1 MTLIVLSLT
10 PSIKAQ
16 EYDTHVVSDGET
28 LYEIALTYQ
37 TTIEEL
43 AVINELESPYAI
55 QENQA
60 LLVPILQPTP
70 TLTANPST
78 PITTPSNT
86 LGIEVFYPV
95 DDLNQLIE
103 QLAFLRVEW
112 VKLTIQWHWHEPEQG
127 QFDFATL
134 GPLVEVL
141 TENNINV
148 LATITGTP
156 AWARPSASPEQLKE
170 NSPPDEFADLAAFTT
185 ELVTRYTGSIEAYE
199 IWTQPNL
206 RREWNSA
213 IYPIGAEYYLDLVDV
228 VASEIRGVD
237 SDAIIISAGLAPT
250 GFNDGFNAVD
260 DFLFMEAVIENNIGE
275 VVDAIGIH
283 PYGWAN
289 SPQTRCCSNDANTP
303 DENNS
308 HFYFVD
314 TIQTYHDMLTYRELT
329 IPLWITRLGWGTT
342 EGTPITAINS
352 ETSYWEQTDS
362 QEQASYVVDAL
373 QLVDEYPLI
382 EATIVYNLNGCIA
395 TDTRACAYSIIAE
408 NDFARPLARALA
420 QR

>member
-16 EYDTHVVSDGET
+16 EYDTHIVSDGET

-43 AVINELESPYAI
+43 AVINELEAPYAI
-55 QENQA
+55 QENQE
-60 LLVPILQPTP
+60 LLVPILQSLP
-70 TLTANPST
+70 TLTAIT
-78 PITTPSNT
+78 PTPTTTSSNT

-112 VKLTIQWHWHEPEQG
+112 VKLTIQWQWHESEQG

-134 GPLVEVL
+134 DPLIEAL
-141 TENNINV
+141 TENNLNI

-170 NSPPDEFADLAAFTT
+170 NSPPDKFGDLVAFTT
-185 ELVTRYTGSIEAYE
+185 ELVTRYTGNIAAYE

-228 VASEIRGVD
+228 VASEIRAVD
-237 SDAIIISAGLAPT
+237 SAVTIISAGLAPT

-260 DFLFMEAVIENNIGE
+260 DFLFMETLIENNISE
-275 VVDAIGIH
+275 IVDAIGIH

-289 SPQTRCCSNDANTP
+289 SPEARCCSNGSNTMNEDNP
-303 DENNS
+303 

-314 TIQTYHDMLTYRELT
+314 TIQTYHDMLTYRDLT
-329 IPLWITRLGWGTT
+329 IPMWITRLGWGTS
-342 EGTPITAINS
+342 EGTPITTINS
-352 ETSYWEQTDS
+352 ETSYWEQTNS

-373 QLVDEYPLI
+373 QFVDEYPLI

-395 TDTRACAYSIIAE
+395 TDTRACAYSIIADD
-408 NDFARPLARALA
+408 DFARPLARALA